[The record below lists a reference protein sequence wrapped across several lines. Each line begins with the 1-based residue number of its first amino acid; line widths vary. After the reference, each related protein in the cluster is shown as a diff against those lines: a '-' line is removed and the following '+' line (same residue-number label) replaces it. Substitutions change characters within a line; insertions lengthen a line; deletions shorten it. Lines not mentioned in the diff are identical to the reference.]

1 MEWITTALGGLRD
14 NWAETLLGIAIVLIL
29 TGRIVPKF
37 RLDEARVDRDNW
49 RLAHQAEHEARVEG
63 DKNNTE
69 LIRSLELVKRALD
82 SMTPP
87 PPQKGGGQHETT

>member
-1 MEWITTALGGLRD
+1 MARTTRISRE
-14 NWAETLLGIAIVLIL
+14 NWERVLLGLAIALIL

-37 RLDEARVDRDNW
+37 RLDEARIDRDNW
-49 RLAHQAEHEARVEG
+49 RVAHEKEHEARVEG
-63 DKNNTE
+63 EKNNAE

-87 PPQKGGGQHETT
+87 PRREGGQHEAP